1 MSRQLCKTMQLYMA
15 IKAFSVSSH
24 PFISQDVSQES
35 TQCECNLSNMFTEV
49 VNFWIIAHIPLSFSV
64 LAYQKVTERIYFL
77 LASPTNHSMQSCI
90 LLHTHQHNQAELLHQ
105 AYFWRCCKR
114 FWGLDNITPTSKR
127 AHLQKCD
134 ALLAGLCTLNMNNHI
149 NLLWRPKPTEITSI
163 CGRIIFSFAS

>member
-1 MSRQLCKTMQLYMA
+1 MNIPNCHCFHYHITITDMCLDNNAKQCNYTWQSRPFLFLLP
-15 IKAFSVSSH
+15 

-49 VNFWIIAHIPLSFSV
+49 FNFWNITYIPLSFSV

-105 AYFWRCCKR
+105 AYF
-114 FWGLDNITPTSKR
+114 
-127 AHLQKCD
+127 
-134 ALLAGLCTLNMNNHI
+134 
-149 NLLWRPKPTEITSI
+149 
-163 CGRIIFSFAS
+163 